1 MDYASIHHQF
11 KALIADDQLDEAIEL
26 IVPVAERP
34 DLHEE
39 TASSAINTLVYG
51 ALIPE
56 QRFNESIAWLDD
68 SIQGDFGYES
78 WNSISNLG
86 HVYLRLGQVERA
98 RLLFTTMIQS
108 QYGPID
114 EANEFLG
121 MINSGEAETLNS
133 KRPDPRESVAYKNLL
148 SHLESSEEN
157 QEMAEAFA
165 LSRGGAT
172 HGFVQGVLS
181 AEGIQEINPTHD
193 AIAQAL
199 WDYITKEPLS
209 NGPTYAESIEATASG
224 SATKAH
230 ARVIREAAFRGA
242 PGAAAT
248 MYRFVFQNQG
258 YADPWRNVAVSRGEQ
273 VGQDQL
279 DTSTQL
285 SETVTPA
292 KPQGLRHF

>member
-34 DLHEE
+34 DLHRE

-56 QRFNESIAWLDD
+56 QRFSESIAWLDD

-86 HVYLRLGQVERA
+86 QVYLRLGQVERA

-114 EANEFLG
+114 EATEFLDI
-121 MINSGEAETLNS
+121 INSGEAETLNS
-133 KRPDPRESVAYKNLL
+133 KRPDPRDSVVYKTLL
-148 SHLESSEEN
+148 SHLESSGEN
-157 QEMAEAFA
+157 QEMADAFTI
-165 LSRGGAT
+165 SRGGAT
-172 HGFVQGVLS
+172 HGFIQGVLS
-181 AEGIQEINPTHD
+181 SEGIQEINPTHD
-193 AIAQAL
+193 EIAQAL
-199 WDYITKEPLS
+199 WDYLTKEPLS
-209 NGPTYAESIEATASG
+209 NEPPYVESIEAIASG

-230 ARVIREAAFRGA
+230 ARVVREAAFRGA
-242 PGAAAT
+242 PDAASK
-248 MYRFVFQNQG
+248 MYTYVFQNQG
-258 YADPWRNVAVSRGEQ
+258 YADPWRNVAVVRGEVARQ
-273 VGQDQL
+273 
-279 DTSTQL
+279 DTSYRPAAQTQ
-285 SETVTPA
+285 A
-292 KPQGLRHF
+292 NRPQGIKRF

>member
-1 MDYASIHHQF
+1 MDYAPIHHQF
-11 KALIADDQLDEAIEL
+11 KALLADGHLEEAIEL
-26 IVPVAERP
+26 IVEVAERP
-34 DLHEE
+34 DLHQEI
-39 TASSAINTLVYG
+39 SCSAINSLVFS

-56 QRFNESIAWLDD
+56 QRFVEAIAWLDD
-68 SIQGDFGYES
+68 SIQGDYGYES
-78 WNSISNLG
+78 WNSVSNLG

-114 EANEFLG
+114 EATEFLD

-133 KRPDPRESVAYKNLL
+133 KRPDARESVAYKNLL
-148 SHLESSEEN
+148 SHLGSSEEN

-165 LSRGGAT
+165 VSRGGAT

-209 NGPTYAESIEATASG
+209 NGPTYAESIESTASG

-248 MYRFVFQNQG
+248 MYGYVFQNQG

-273 VGQDQL
+273 VDQDQME
-279 DTSTQL
+279 TSTQL
-285 SETVTPA
+285 SEIPTPA